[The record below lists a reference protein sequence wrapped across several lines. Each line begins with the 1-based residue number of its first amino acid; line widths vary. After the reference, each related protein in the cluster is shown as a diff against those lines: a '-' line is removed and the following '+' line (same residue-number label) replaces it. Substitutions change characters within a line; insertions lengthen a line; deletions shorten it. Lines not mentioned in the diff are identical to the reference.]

1 MFSSCVVVAGEH
13 GRLDYRLCRPYL
25 WLGRISVPAW
35 LRFLNTEYV
44 EVIFRG
50 LLATKAV
57 RSCFFVF
64 FVVVFFAM
72 AQLSSSLLLLSS
84 SLQSGPLRLKRCA
97 HPHSRHVWLFPST
110 LMQKSREAV
119 ANATLS
125 SASVGGGSD
134 EHVREAEE
142 MLHDV
147 CQRWCTSWW
156 KRGLFLRVRKGEK
169 LRSREFCHA

>member
-64 FVVVFFAM
+64 FVVFFAM
-72 AQLSSSLLLLSS
+72 AQLSFVVAVVVVVVAIWPLAPQAMCTPPLPPRVAVSFYVDAEIPR
-84 SLQSGPLRLKRCA
+84 SGGE
-97 HPHSRHVWLFPST
+97 RH
-110 LMQKSREAV
+110 AV
-119 ANATLS
+119 IS
-125 SASVGGGSD
+125 ISGW
-134 EHVREAEE
+134 R
-142 MLHDV
+142 
-147 CQRWCTSWW
+147 QR
-156 KRGLFLRVRKGEK
+156 
-169 LRSREFCHA
+169 